1 MNHAPI
7 VSIIT
12 VNLNNAPGLQQTID
26 SVLRQTCKNYE
37 FIIIDGGST
46 DGSRSVIEQQAHRIN
61 YRVSEPD
68 SGIYH
73 AMNKGISRATGIYC
87 LFLNSGDWLVDEHV
101 LKQCFAQNHTADLL
115 IGGCHV
121 LEQSNRIH
129 TYIPKQELT
138 FRSFYGTT
146 IPHQSTF
153 IKRDLFGQLGLYD
166 ETYRIHGD
174 YEFWIRAVILHPC
187 SVAPLNCVVANYS
200 LDGISNQAACAEQ
213 SREEIQRIQ
222 QQTLPKRV
230 LADYEKWQA
239 QSVELQL
246 WEWVKS
252 KRVLYAAIRFLF
264 RSAVAFVALKRQLI
278 PAKSAK
284 QRV

>member
-1 MNHAPI
+1 MGKQ

-12 VNLNNAPGLQQTID
+12 VNLNNAVGLKKTID
-26 SVLRQTCKNYE
+26 SVRRQTYTDYE
-37 FIIIDGGST
+37 YLIIDGGSS
-46 DGSRSVIEQQAHRIN
+46 DESRSIIEQYLHLLC
-61 YRVSEPD
+61 YWVSEPD
-68 SGIYH
+68 RGIYQ
-73 AMNKGISRATGIYC
+73 AMNKGISQATGTYC
-87 LFLNSGDWLVDEHV
+87 LFLNSGDWLVDEYV

-153 IKRDLFGQLGLYD
+153 IKRDLFGQLGPYD

-200 LDGISNQAACAEQ
+200 LDGISNQAAYAGQ

-222 QQTLPKRV
+222 QQALPKRV

-246 WEWVKS
+246 WEWVKL

-278 PAKSAK
+278 PAKSVK